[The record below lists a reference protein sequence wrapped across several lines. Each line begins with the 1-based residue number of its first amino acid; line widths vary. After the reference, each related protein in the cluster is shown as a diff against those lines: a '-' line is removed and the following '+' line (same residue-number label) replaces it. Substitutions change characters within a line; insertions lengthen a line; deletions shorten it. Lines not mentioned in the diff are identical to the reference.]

1 MSTSITVDGALSHAA
16 GALREAGIANGR
28 GEARVLM
35 GHVLDMPAQRVPL
48 DAERPL
54 GPSEWGR
61 FREILNRRCE
71 RRPMAQV
78 IGRREFWSLDFTVT
92 RETLDPR
99 PDSETVVEA
108 AIGEFSGVNDSP
120 RVLDLGA
127 GTGCLLLSVLNELP
141 RAEGLGV
148 DISAAAVR
156 TAERNA
162 CALDLASRARFQ
174 VADWGAGISGEF
186 DLILSN
192 PPYIP
197 TGDIAR
203 LEPEVAVFEP
213 RRAIDG
219 GKDGLDCYRALAP
232 DVSRLL
238 AIGGLAVI
246 ELGLNQAESVASIMC
261 EQGLEFFEIRRDLA
275 GAERCLLISKS

>member
-16 GALREAGIANGR
+16 CALREAGIANGR

-48 DAERPL
+48 DAVRPL
-54 GPSEWGR
+54 GPSEWDR
-61 FREILNRRCE
+61 FREILSQRCG

-78 IGRREFWSLDFTVT
+78 IGRREFWSLDFAVT

-99 PDSETVVEA
+99 PDSETIVEA
-108 AIGEFSGVNDSP
+108 ALGEFSGANDSP
-120 RVLDLGA
+120 LVLDLGT
-127 GTGCLLLSVLNELP
+127 GTGCLLLSVLSELP
-141 RAEGLGV
+141 RAGGVGV

-156 TAERNA
+156 IAERNA
-162 CALDLASRARFQ
+162 RELDLESRARFQ
-174 VADWGAGISGEF
+174 VGDWGAGISGEF
-186 DLILSN
+186 DLILAN

-197 TGDIAR
+197 SGDIAG

-232 DVSRLL
+232 DVARLL
-238 AIGGLAVI
+238 ALGGLAVL
-246 ELGLNQAESVASIMC
+246 ELGVSQAESVAAIMC
-261 EQGLEFFEIRRDLA
+261 VQGLELFEIRRDLA
-275 GAERCLLISKS
+275 GAERCLVIWRS